1 MQRQKELTYLL
12 IYKIPNMENLNE
24 GKKKTSS
31 YMNELAEI
39 DKQSAL
45 VALEAKINKLA
56 EMIETKNTRIN
67 LVSEDE
73 NLSELIDKKRVKEM
87 QREIKEIERAKLK
100 LEKLFEKQGGKMSGV
115 IDEDART
122 DAEEEG
128 YEDGIKDEK
137 EDVEEGTDSTYEEDD
152 NDSVNEDFDDVVDD
166 IMDQGKSREDA
177 ENIAGAINRDHVGSY
192 RQEESLSEFDLRGYL
207 SENRLLKEGDIT
219 GENLAN
225 LMKTRGTA
233 DVSLWHI
240 AKLIKAGIIQ
250 DSEKEK
256 ALKAVDYD
264 F

>member
-1 MQRQKELTYLL
+1 
-12 IYKIPNMENLNE
+12 MENLNE
-24 GKKKTSS
+24 GKKKVSS

-137 EDVEEGTDSTYEEDD
+137 EDIEEEVDESLSSKVIRAGEDYKSKEKKGED
-152 NDSVNEDFDDVVDD
+152 PRTVKEDFDDVVDD

-177 ENIAGAINRDHVGSY
+177 EKIAGAINRDHVGSY
-192 RQEESLSEFDLRGYL
+192 RQEESISEFNLRGYL
-207 SENRLLKEGDIT
+207 AENRLLK
-219 GENLAN
+219 
-225 LMKTRGTA
+225 
-233 DVSLWHI
+233 
-240 AKLIKAGIIQ
+240 
-250 DSEKEK
+250 
-256 ALKAVDYD
+256 
-264 F
+264 